1 MCAGWRGLAE
11 RWWWPV
17 RRAPPA
23 KEAVA
28 SVVGAA
34 LFGIARRQACAGAL
48 IPRAITTASRAG

>member
-23 KEAVA
+23 KEAIA
-28 SVVGAA
+28 SAVGAA
-34 LFGIARRQACAGAL
+34 LFGMHGGKPA
-48 IPRAITTASRAG
+48 PRAITTASRAG